1 MRTTTVLVEQSDFRI
16 CAVRCRDDHAGW
28 SAPEP
33 VDRYELVLVRAGG
46 FRRRGRTG
54 EALLDQTL
62 GYLARPHDEASFAHP
77 HGGDDCTA
85 LTISTAF
92 WHELLDERPVPETV
106 YVDAELDLAHRL
118 LRRAGSGPDPEFAVA
133 ERLVTLLARATGTA
147 PTGSA
152 ATPGTAGRDRRIV
165 EAAREALHDGVP
177 AATGLVPLARLL
189 GVSPYR
195 LSRSF
200 RQLVGVPL
208 TRYRNR
214 LRVGR
219 ALDRLEQGTD
229 NLATLAADLGFADQA
244 HLTRTVRAQ
253 LGRTPTELR
262 RLLHP
267 PAPATGPS

>member
-1 MRTTTVLVEQSDFRI
+1 MRTTTVLVDQPDFRI
-16 CAVRCRDDHAGW
+16 CAVRCHDDHTGW

-62 GYLARPHDEASFAHP
+62 GYLAHPHDEASFAHP

-85 LTISTAF
+85 LTISTAL
-92 WHELLDERPVPETV
+92 WHELLDARPVPETV

-118 LRRAGSGPDPEFAVA
+118 LRRAGSGPDPEFAAA
-133 ERLVTLLARATGTA
+133 ERLVALLVRATGV
-147 PTGSA
+147 PPA
-152 ATPGTAGRDRRIV
+152 AGTPGNAARDRRVV
-165 EAAREALHDGVP
+165 EAAREALHDGEP

-189 GVSPYR
+189 DVSPYR

-229 NLATLAADLGFADQA
+229 SLAALAADLGFADQA

-253 LGRTPTELR
+253 LGRTPAELR
-262 RLLHP
+262 RLLRP
-267 PAPATGPS
+267 SSPSTTGPS